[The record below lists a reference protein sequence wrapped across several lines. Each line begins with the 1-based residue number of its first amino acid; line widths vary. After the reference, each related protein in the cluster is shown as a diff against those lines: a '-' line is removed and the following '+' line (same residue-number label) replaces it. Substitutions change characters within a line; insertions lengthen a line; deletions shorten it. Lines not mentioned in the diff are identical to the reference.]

1 MELIGST
8 GGRVVTNE
16 EGGGYLLFED
26 ISTNYSVEVDPHIWC
41 LCFDRTASDV
51 FN

>member
-26 ISTNYSVEVDPHIWC
+26 INTNSVEVDPHIWC